1 MRVIGKNIL
10 LLKIEKE
17 PQKVNGLI
25 IPESIHATQ
34 KQYKVIAI
42 GNEIKEIKINDIV
55 AVSQYGGYE
64 VVHENIPYSVV
75 KEEDILAIF
84 PS

>member
-34 KQYKVIAI
+34 KQYRVI
-42 GNEIKEIKINDIV
+42 
-55 AVSQYGGYE
+55 
-64 VVHENIPYSVV
+64 SVGADV
-75 KEEDILAIF
+75 KEVKVHDYWLY
-84 PS
+84 